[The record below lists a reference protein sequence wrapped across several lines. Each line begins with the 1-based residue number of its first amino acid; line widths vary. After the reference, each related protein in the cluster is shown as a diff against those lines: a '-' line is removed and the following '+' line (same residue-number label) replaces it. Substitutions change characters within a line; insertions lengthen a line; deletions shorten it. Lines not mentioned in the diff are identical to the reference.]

1 MREINDFFYHK
12 PHKPFLAECRE
23 PLVRYFSAV
32 KFLLI
37 LFFLFVF
44 STLYAQE
51 SNGIPAA
58 DAEVAS
64 ENEDTA
70 TDEETEKEEEAA
82 EVIPL
87 TPEQRRVEMEIK
99 TSSLPELAAWCRML
113 GLSEGGT
120 RTELIHR
127 IRAHFNLPESAEQI
141 AENQKIITIES
152 ARTTEYFTIDVVNE
166 DYARLMGE
174 VNLVLK
180 DKDTTHKIKAND
192 ILFNRTRN
200 IITARGGVEYTRE
213 KTDSI
218 DIFRGQTITVNID
231 NWDSIFLDGSLT
243 KKADTDGSAYL
254 FSGTV
259 ITRNEEEVTILSKAK
274 ITNAN
279 DPEAYW
285 SISASKV
292 WLLPG
297 SDFAIYN
304 AVLNVGEIPVL
315 YIPFL
320 YWPQDE
326 VVFHPAVGYRSREG
340 AFVQTSTYIL
350 GRPKASETGVNSLTK
365 ILGNAADME
374 KERHGVFLR
383 STGKKKQ
390 STTGPSLKALID
402 YYANL
407 GAHLG
412 LEFSIPKLGILSAFN
427 LSASIGITRT
437 LDETD
442 GYTPFIPDDN
452 GIIDGSSDWNK
463 SNLFSTIVPFRYKFK
478 TDSSFGGK
486 YGNISW
492 NITMLS
498 DPFIEGE
505 FSKRSEE
512 MDWFNMVTQGAAAL
526 EEEITTISDVQSYT
540 WQLSGS
546 LRPTVTKLSPYIS
559 SMALN
564 TISTVL
570 TFKTLDD
577 RSVKGNTL
585 RDEVIRRYSPNR
597 FFFAPDRASF
607 TVSGSIGGTPYNS
620 AGKTASS
627 SGTGAQTDKIED
639 PLKGIGIPYSPWPA
653 IEDEKTEGSSP
664 DEKLVPPVLK
674 QRFDAARTGTL
685 KFSIDYSLSPTSS
698 SELQFRSSGDNWTS
712 YEEVDWSEVQ
722 SILTNV
728 GGSGNLTFN
737 LSYGENLFSNKISF
751 SGTATYRDY
760 SYINEEAEA
769 YAPNTTMTT
778 DQRIEDARL
787 QQYKQSHYTTYY
799 EYNASVRPLYGNP
812 IFGQSNLTYGFRG
825 LLAKSNFIGTGN
837 NPEWEN
843 EWGAWEKEK
852 LTSHS
857 FATNIAANVMSKTQ
871 NLSVTAELPPRD
883 STLTANATLRAWISE
898 TNGNVRVLFPEDSEK
913 RVIQPINL
921 RETLRFGSV
930 GNFNYAM
937 VIDPENDNEIT
948 SITSSIA
955 LWKLNASF
963 SAAKFRGYTFDEDAS
978 VPWVMDTEPKL
989 NPRTLTVSYN
999 QTFSNIDIIKNM
1011 IKFSTSVG
1019 SNLSFD
1025 LQRYTYSSFNF
1036 NLTFNLDITKF
1047 LTLKL
1052 TTNSQNNVI
1061 FRYFKDVPGM
1071 EDLTSMYI
1079 EGEQNNLFIDL
1090 MDSFD
1095 FTDEAKRK
1103 RSGFKLKGFHMSAIH
1118 HLGDWNAELEINLW
1132 TDRDPNTRINPQYKF
1147 FTELSFYVKWIPI
1160 SEVKTH
1166 VKYNSKDEKW
1176 TKIE

>member
-1 MREINDFFYHK
+1 MKDNFFI
-12 PHKPFLAECRE
+12 
-23 PLVRYFSAV
+23 
-32 KFLLI
+32 LLL
-37 LFFLFVF
+37 LFFF
-44 STLYAQE
+44 SFSLLLYAQE
-51 SNGIPAA
+51 NNEPPAEA
-58 DAEVAS
+58 DTASSAAAASSAEAAAA
-64 ENEDTA
+64 EDEDTPA
-70 TDEETEKEEEAA
+70 DEESEEKTA
-82 EVIPL
+82 EIIPL
-87 TPEQRRVEMEIK
+87 TPEQRRIEMEIK
-99 TSSLPELAAWCRML
+99 TSTLPELAAWSRML
-113 GLSEGGT
+113 DLSEGGT
-120 RTELIHR
+120 RTELVHR
-127 IRAHFNLPESAEQI
+127 IREHFNLPESGEQT

-180 DKDTTHKIKAND
+180 DKDTTHKIRAND

-200 IITARGGVEYTRE
+200 IITAKGGVEYIME
-213 KTDSI
+213 KPDST

-243 KKADTDGSAYL
+243 KKVDTDGSAYL
-254 FSGTV
+254 FKGTV
-259 ITRNEEEVTILSKAK
+259 ITRNEEEVTILSKAR

-279 DPEAYW
+279 DPDAYW
-285 SISASKV
+285 SITASKV

-326 VVFHPAVGYRSREG
+326 VVFHPAIGYRSREG
-340 AFVQTSTYIL
+340 AFVQTTTYIL
-350 GRPKASETGVNSLTK
+350 GRPKASENEVNSLTK

-374 KERHGVFLR
+374 KERNGVFLR

-390 STTGPSLKALID
+390 DTTGPSLKAMID

-407 GAHLG
+407 GAHFG
-412 LEFSIPKLGILSAFN
+412 FEFSIPKLGFLNTFN
-427 LSASIGITRT
+427 LSASLGITRT
-437 LDETD
+437 LSDEID
-442 GYTPFIPDDN
+442 GSWTPFFPNDK

-478 TDSSFGGK
+478 TDSSFSGK
-486 YGNISW
+486 YGNVSW
-492 NITMLS
+492 NLTMLS

-512 MDWFNMVTQGAAAL
+512 MDWLNMVTQGAAAL
-526 EEEITTISDVQSYT
+526 EEEITSISDIQSYT

-546 LRPTVTKLSPYIS
+546 LRPAVTKLSPYIS
-559 SMALN
+559 SLSLN

-570 TFKTLDD
+570 TFKTLED
-577 RSVKGNTL
+577 RSMTGNSL
-585 RDEVIRRYSPNR
+585 RDNTIKKNSPNR

-607 TVSGSIGGTPYNS
+607 SVSGNISGTPYNT
-620 AGKTASS
+620 AASS
-627 SGTGAQTDKIED
+627 TDSGSSSSNSEIED
-639 PLKGIGIPYSPWPA
+639 PLKGVGVPRSPWSV

-664 DEKLVPPVLK
+664 DERLVPPELK
-674 QRFDAARTGTL
+674 QRFDAAGTGTL
-685 KFSIDYSLSPTSS
+685 RFSVDYNLSPTTS

-712 YEEVDWSEVQ
+712 YEEVNWNEVQ
-722 SILTNV
+722 SVLSSI
-728 GGSGNLTFN
+728 GGSGNLNFN
-737 LSYGENLFSNKISF
+737 FGHSENLFSSKISF

-760 SYINEEAEA
+760 SYMNEEAEE
-769 YAPNTTMTT
+769 YAPTSTMTT
-778 DQRIEDARL
+778 DQKMEEAKL

-799 EYNASVRPLYGNP
+799 EYSASVRPLYRDP

-825 LLAKSNFIGTGN
+825 LLAKSNFTGTGE
-837 NPEWEN
+837 NPKWEN

-852 LTSHS
+852 LSSHN
-857 FATNIAANVMSKTQ
+857 FATNIAANVMNYTQ

-883 STLTANATLRAWISE
+883 SSLSANATMRAWISE
-898 TNGNVRVLFPEDSEK
+898 TNGNIRVLFPEDSEK
-913 RVIQPINL
+913 RVIQPLNL
-921 RETLRFGSV
+921 RETLKFGTI

-937 VIDPENDNEIT
+937 VIDPENDNEVT
-948 SITSSIA
+948 SITSSLA
-955 LWKLNASF
+955 LWKVNASF
-963 SAAKFRGYTFDEDAS
+963 SAAKFRGYTFDEDAA
-978 VPWVMDTEPKL
+978 VPWVMDDEPKL
-989 NPRTLTVSYN
+989 NPRDLSISYN

-1011 IKFSTSVG
+1011 MQFSTTIG
-1019 SNLSFD
+1019 TNLRFD
-1025 LQRYTYSSFNF
+1025 LQRHTYSNFNF
-1036 NLTFNLDITKF
+1036 NLTFNLDIAKF

-1052 TTNSQNNVI
+1052 TTKSQNDVI
-1061 FRYFKDVPGM
+1061 FRYFKNVPGM

-1095 FTDEAKRK
+1095 FGNEAKRR
-1103 RSGFKLKGFHMSAIH
+1103 RSGFKLRGFNMSAVH
-1118 HLGDWNAELEINLW
+1118 HLGDWNAELDVNVW
-1132 TDRDPNTRINPQYKF
+1132 TDRDPNAVVNPQYKF
-1147 FTELSFYVKWIPI
+1147 FTELTFLVKWIPI
-1160 SEVKTH
+1160 AEVKTN